1 MNEVI
6 VSIVMPA
13 YNCERFIGQAVESVL
28 SQTMKELELIVVIDS
43 SEDRTEDVVKRY
55 TEDIRVSYIV
65 NEKNLGVAESRNR
78 GVSLAKGKYVAFLD
92 ADDYWLP
99 NKLEMQMDLM
109 EKKEAVLSST
119 ARELMDEQGKLTGK
133 CIPIKEEITYKQ
145 LLCGNILNTSG
156 VMVLTEVAR
165 EFPMKQDDL
174 HEDYITWLYILKK
187 YGIAYGINQPLLKY
201 RVMQGS
207 KSGNKL
213 KSAKMTF
220 GVYRAI
226 GLNVFQSVYYF
237 IQYAV
242 RGVLKYLS

>member
-165 EFPMKQDDL
+165 EFPMKQDDCIKKPNSL
-174 HEDYITWLYILKK
+174 VADFDKIPQCVELALKK
-187 YGIAYGINQPLLKY
+187 EQMQPILY
-201 RVMQGS
+201 
-207 KSGNKL
+207 
-213 KSAKMTF
+213 
-220 GVYRAI
+220 
-226 GLNVFQSVYYF
+226 
-237 IQYAV
+237 
-242 RGVLKYLS
+242 

>member
-43 SEDRTEDVVKRY
+43 SKDRTEDVVKRY
-55 TEDIRVSYIV
+55 TEDSRVSYIV

-99 NKLEMQMDLM
+99 NKLEMQTDLM